1 MQRLFGKALAA
12 ILALGLVAAATAGA
26 ANLIT
31 GQDILNGTVT
41 GADLKQGTVKLGDL
55 SSKAKTALAG
65 VPGPA
70 GPAGPVGPAG
80 PAGTAGSADRY
91 AEVTGTGT
99 LVEDV
104 KGIEQ
109 AQVVKGNYAITPG
122 PDPGI
127 YCFSFPEESRPVAG
141 AANGLAA
148 DVIATLQI
156 QAGGGIYGCP
166 AAANVRVGTYDVS
179 VAGAADR
186 PFRLILENG

>member
-12 ILALGLVAAATAGA
+12 ILAIGLVAAATAGA
-26 ANLIT
+26 ASLIT
-31 GQDILNGTVT
+31 GQDIVNGTVT

-55 SSKAKTALAG
+55 SAKAKASLAG

-70 GPAGPVGPAG
+70 GPAGP
-80 PAGTAGSADRY
+80 AGSADRY

-141 AANGLAA
+141 AANGLAG
-148 DVIATLQI
+148 DVIATVQI